1 MSGVSLD
8 GRDRRDRDPFWYP
21 YRALTPMEWRS
32 QRLSPV
38 PCARARLSAGRGRRN
53 EPDLM
58 RMEKIADQGLWI
70 CG

>member
-38 PCARARLSAGRGRRN
+38 PCARARLSEAVEGAMGLTCRQWK
-53 EPDLM
+53 E
-58 RMEKIADQGLWI
+58 IATQALWV